1 MTALSVRIPEQKR
14 GLRGWAE
21 RLRGGRVEVRVSHAR
36 GVTLRHVIYTSYSG
50 MVKLEK
56 ADEAIGMQR
65 DRLLCSDKLEFPPRS
80 GYKRF
85 CSNAFAARLCT
96 NFALSLLELCSQAAG
111 LRTAIYD
118 PVACCADLLP
128 FVLERCGDVSVVTDR
143 FAPYYDAADCALE
156 ELGAAAVITRRRET
170 LRGCALIIAPCA
182 VEEPLPVGAD
192 AVTLTVCRP
201 KEALGGSVF
210 WHYRFRTPNGF
221 ADIKP
226 DELSEEYFCSALYTL
241 GAQYE
246 LGSIVPPAAQGAG
259 ESCDLKTLAKV
270 LDKRR
275 QKEYNI

>member
-1 MTALSVRIPEQKR
+1 MSLAVLLAQFGNNILSDVLTAINHSALVEDNLQALGLGHLLHRVFDVLADGLHELIVLLLETLLGLLVVVTLLLVVHAGRFLLEFLLSVLHFILH
-14 GLRGWAE
+14 GL
-21 RLRGGRVEVRVSHAR
+21 
-36 GVTLRHVIYTSYSG
+36 
-50 MVKLEK
+50 
-56 ADEAIGMQR
+56 
-65 DRLLCSDKLEFPPRS
+65 
-80 GYKRF
+80 
-85 CSNAFAARLCT
+85 
-96 NFALSLLELCSQAAG
+96 LSLLELCSQAAG

-128 FVLERCGDVSVVTDR
+128 VVLERCGDVSVVTDR